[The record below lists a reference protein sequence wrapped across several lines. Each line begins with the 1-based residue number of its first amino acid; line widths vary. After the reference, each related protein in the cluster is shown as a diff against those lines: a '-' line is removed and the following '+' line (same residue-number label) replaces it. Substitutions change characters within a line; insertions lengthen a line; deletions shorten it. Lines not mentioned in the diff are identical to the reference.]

1 MNTLTFPAEFTFGV
15 STSSYQIEGGAHAD
29 GRGESIWDRFSRQPG
44 RVFNGD
50 TGDVACDHYHRLDSD
65 LDLIQELGVGVYRF
79 SIAWPRIQP
88 QGSGPANRA
97 GIDFYRRLVQG
108 LRVRG
113 ICPVAT
119 LYHWDL
125 PQALQDR
132 GGWANR
138 DIVGWFADYARVV
151 VDALGESV
159 PIWTTINEPW
169 VIAHLGYRLGMHAP
183 GAADEDQAAA
193 AHHHL
198 LLAHAAAAEVIRRAD
213 QRLKV
218 GIALNMSQIYPIS
231 ESPDDAAAV
240 AVADSQLNGSFL
252 QPLFQGRYPV
262 DLGSLSARWQEKE
275 GIVRSGDL
283 ARIKAPMDFL
293 SVNTYHPRYVCAPG
307 NVTPARAQGFVGGFA
322 APFSFGLPFID
333 LEPGDAPRTD
343 LGWVVGPHCL
353 KDLLLRLHRDQPD
366 LPLYVSENGAAYAD
380 YVDPEGRVKDDARVA
395 YLDGHLR
402 AAHAALAQGV
412 NLRGYWAW
420 SLMDNFEWSFGYSK
434 RFGLLYVD
442 YPTGNRIRKTSFH
455 WYQQLTKTRV
465 LLKPNA
471 PAA

>member
-1 MNTLTFPAEFTFGV
+1 MNPPSFPTEFTFGV
-15 STSSYQIEGGAHAD
+15 STSSYQIEGAAYAE

-50 TGDVACDHYHRLDSD
+50 TGDVACDHYNRLESD

-88 QGSGPANRA
+88 QGTGSANPA
-97 GIDFYRRLVQG
+97 GVDFYRRLVKG
-108 LRVRG
+108 LCARG

-119 LYHWDL
+119 IYHWDL

-138 DIVGWFADYARVV
+138 DIVGWFADYARIV
-151 VDALGESV
+151 VDAFGEFV

-169 VIAHLGYRLGMHAP
+169 VIAYLGYRLGMHAP
-183 GAADEDQAAA
+183 GIAEEAQAGA

-213 QRLKV
+213 MRLKI
-218 GIALNMSQIYPIS
+218 GIALNMSHIYPIS
-231 ESPDDAAAV
+231 ERPDDAAAA

-252 QPLFQGRYPV
+252 EPLFRGRYPT
-262 DLGSLSARWQEKE
+262 DLGSLSARWQEGG
-275 GIVRSGDL
+275 GIVQSGDL
-283 ARIKAPMDFL
+283 ARIQAPMDYL
-293 SVNTYHPRYVCAPG
+293 SFNTYHPRYVCAPR
-307 NVTPARAQGFVGGFA
+307 NVTSARASGFVGGFG
-322 APFSFGLPFID
+322 APFAFGLPYID

-343 LGWVVGPHCL
+343 LGWVIGPHCL
-353 KDLLLRLHRDQPD
+353 KDLLLRLHRDQPG

-380 YVDPEGRVKDDARVA
+380 YVDPEGRVKDDARIA

-442 YPTGNRIRKTSFH
+442 YPTATRIRKTSFH
-455 WYQQLTKTRV
+455 WYQQLAKTRV
-465 LLKPNA
+465 LSELR
-471 PAA
+471 AAAA